1 MKNTLFFLFALLM
14 LSSPVMAQQNAD
26 PSAALEVNST
36 TKGFLPPRMTAAQRD
51 AITNPA
57 TGLFIYNTSTNQL
70 NFYNG
75 TSWEHITSLD
85 TVLSAT
91 GKNWLSKNLGA
102 SQIATSATDPDSY
115 GHLYQWGR
123 NSDGHEFRTW
133 ATAAGPVAS
142 GSEGSNFITA
152 GSDWLSSPD
161 DTRWNGATKGT
172 HDPCPSGFRVPT
184 ETELNNERL
193 LFSSQN
199 AAGAFGSV
207 LKFPAAGYRNP
218 STGALPLFNVGI
230 TGHYWSSTTLGT
242 GTIST
247 GARYLFFS
255 SSDANM
261 YSHNRA
267 NGFSVRCI
275 KE

>member
-70 NFYNG
+70 NFYSG
-75 TSWEHITSLD
+75 TSWERITSFESCED

-91 GKNWLSKNLGA
+91 GKNWLAKNLGA

-123 NSDGHEFRTW
+123 NSDGHEFRTS

-142 GSEGSNFITA
+142 GSEGSNFITNA
-152 GSDWLSSPD
+152 SDWLSSPD

-172 HDPCPSGFRVPT
+172 HDPCPRGFRVPT
-184 ETELNNERL
+184 DTELNNERL
-193 LFSSQN
+193 
-199 AAGAFGSV
+199 
-207 LKFPAAGYRNP
+207 
-218 STGALPLFNVGI
+218 
-230 TGHYWSSTTLGT
+230 TT
-242 GTIST
+242 
-247 GARYLFFS
+247 
-255 SSDANM
+255 
-261 YSHNRA
+261 
-267 NGFSVRCI
+267 VRR
-275 KE
+275 

>member
-26 PSAALEVNST
+26 PSAALEIDST
-36 TKGFLPPRMTAAQRD
+36 AKGFLPPRMTTAQRD

-91 GKNWLSKNLGA
+91 GKNWLAKNLGA

-123 NSDGHEFRTW
+123 NSDGHEFRTS

-142 GSEGSNFITA
+142 GSEGSNFITGA
-152 GSDWLSSPD
+152 IDWLSSPD

-193 LFSSQN
+193 LFSPEN
-199 AAGAFGSV
+199 AAGAFASV
-207 LKFPAAGYRNP
+207 LKLTPAGIRDRI
-218 STGALPLFNVGI
+218 SGALDVVG
-230 TGHYWSSTTLGT
+230 TLGFYWSSTVDGT
-242 GTIST
+242 E
-247 GARYLFFS
+247 ARFLFFNS
-255 SSDANM
+255 SGAFMLNDV
-261 YSHNRA
+261 RA
-267 NGFSVRCI
+267 FGFSVRCI
-275 KE
+275 EE

>member
-26 PSAALEVNST
+26 PSSALEVDSS
-36 TKGFLPPRMTAAQRD
+36 TKGFLPPRMTTAQRD

-70 NFYNG
+70 NFYSG
-75 TSWEHITSLD
+75 TLWERITSFKSCED

-91 GKNWLSKNLGA
+91 GKNWLAKNLGA

-123 NSDGHEFRTW
+123 NSDGHEFRTS

-142 GSEGSNFITA
+142 GSEGSDFITA
-152 GSDWLSSPD
+152 ENDWLSSPD

-193 LFSSQN
+193 LFSPEN
-199 AAGAFGSV
+199 AAGAFASV
-207 LKFPAAGYRNP
+207 LKLTPAGIRDRI
-218 STGALPLFNVGI
+218 SGAI
-230 TGHYWSSTTLGT
+230 TEEGTNGNYWSSTVDGANAKNFYFGSSNSFIGT
-242 GTIST
+242 
-247 GARYLFFS
+247 
-255 SSDANM
+255 N
-261 YSHNRA
+261 NRA
-267 NGFSVRCI
+267 RGFSVRCI
-275 KE
+275 EE

>member
-26 PSAALEVNST
+26 PSSALEVNST
-36 TKGFLPPRMTAAQRD
+36 TKGFLPPRMTTAQRD

-70 NFYNG
+70 NFYSG
-75 TSWEHITSLD
+75 TLWERITSFESCED

-91 GKNWLSKNLGA
+91 GKNWLAKNLGA

-123 NSDGHEFRTW
+123 NSDGHEFRTS

-142 GSEGSNFITA
+142 GSEGSNFITNA
-152 GSDWLSSPD
+152 SDWLSSPD

-193 LFSSQN
+193 LFPSSD
-199 AAGAFGSV
+199 AAGAFDSV
-207 LKFPAAGYRNP
+207 LKLPLSGYRDR
-218 STGALPLFNVGI
+218 SSGALDQMGTFGY
-230 TGHYWSSTTLGT
+230 YWSSTVAGT
-242 GTIST
+242 N
-247 GARYLFFS
+247 ARFLYFDS
-255 SSDANM
+255 SVAIMS
-261 YSHNRA
+261 SFTRA
-267 NGFSVRCI
+267 DGFSVRCI
-275 KE
+275 KK